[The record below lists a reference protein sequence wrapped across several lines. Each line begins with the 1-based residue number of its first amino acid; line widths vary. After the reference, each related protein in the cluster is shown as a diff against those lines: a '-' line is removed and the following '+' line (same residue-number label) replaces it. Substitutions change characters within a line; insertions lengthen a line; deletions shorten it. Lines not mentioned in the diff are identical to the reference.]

1 MIGAKPLRIKIN
13 KINGLIRAYYG
24 TRYLVLLG
32 PKEHNLIFN
41 RIICLLGVKS
51 GITYVFSHFCTKIK
65 VDLCDSLSL
74 EKKLA
79 FHNVI
84 LTIQSV
90 FNKNKN
96 NYFFNVFLENGSY
109 EIPKNSNDK

>member
-24 TRYLVLLG
+24 TRYLALLG
-32 PKEHNLIFN
+32 PKEYNLIFN

-51 GITYVFSHFCTKIK
+51 GITYVISHFCTKIK
-65 VDLCDSLSL
+65 VDSCDSLPL
-74 EKKLA
+74 ERKLA
-79 FHNVI
+79 FHNI
-84 LTIQSV
+84 IITIKSV

-96 NYFFNVFLENGSY
+96 NYFFNVFLQNGSY
-109 EIPKNSNDK
+109 ETPKNNNDK